1 MKKGNNRQPNS
12 KRPRAARPS
21 NDQAAAP
28 VEMPRERKP
37 PVRYGPTFIILEDQA
52 SNTFHY
58 KAGVWSS
65 HGVSITEYRATSQ
78 VKLLP
83 QQINKMLRYEIR
95 CPL

>member
-12 KRPRAARPS
+12 KRPRAARPTS
-21 NDQAAAP
+21 ELASAP
-28 VEMPRERKP
+28 VEISRERKP
-37 PVRYGPTFIILEDQA
+37 PIRYGPTFIILEDQA
-52 SNTFHY
+52 SNTFHF
-58 KAGVWSS
+58 KAGVWAA

-83 QQINKMLRYEIR
+83 QQINNMLRYEIR

>member
-1 MKKGNNRQPNS
+1 MKKGNNRQQNH
-12 KRPRAARPS
+12 KRPRASRPS
-21 NDQAAAP
+21 SDQTAAP

-37 PVRYGPTFIILEDQA
+37 PVRYGPTFILLEDQA
-52 SNTFHY
+52 NNTFHY
-58 KAGVWSS
+58 KAGVWAA

-83 QQINKMLRYEIR
+83 QRINNMLRYEIR